1 MSLAET
7 FLIISLL
14 YMSISYYLYLWA
26 KKNNKD
32 KQMTKLW
39 PAGFLFISCSVYL
52 LSFINYPQVHFRQIL
67 SFSLIFIW
75 SAAVFIHIN
84 KNLKARS
91 EGTDKKDKNFGFIL
105 RMNFFQL
112 IVAAPV
118 FSIHFIPGQNSIKF
132 IDFLGFTMALMGI
145 YIQHRANRELRI
157 NSPKNLIHYGR
168 LRQVCRYPNA
178 LGEVIFWFSIY
189 LMALNSVNGYMSF
202 YGPLAL
208 IIFLLKVVLPK
219 KDIKLEN
226 NFKNFKE
233 YKSSSWMLLP
243 KIK

>member
-1 MSLAET
+1 MC
-7 FLIISLL
+7 IR
-14 YMSISYYLYLWA
+14 
-26 KKNNKD
+26 D
-32 KQMTKLW
+32 
-39 PAGFLFISCSVYL
+39 
-52 LSFINYPQVHFRQIL
+52 R
-67 SFSLIFIW
+67 
-75 SAAVFIHIN
+75 
-84 KNLKARS
+84 
-91 EGTDKKDKNFGFIL
+91 
-105 RMNFFQL
+105 
-112 IVAAPV
+112 
-118 FSIHFIPGQNSIKF
+118 
-132 IDFLGFTMALMGI
+132 
-145 YIQHRANRELRI
+145 
-157 NSPKNLIHYGR
+157 
-168 LRQVCRYPNA
+168 VCRYPNA

>member
-1 MSLAET
+1 MS
-7 FLIISLL
+7 FC
-14 YMSISYYLYLWA
+14 LYLWA

-32 KQMTKLW
+32 QQMTKLW
-39 PAGFLFISCSVYL
+39 PTGFLFISCSVYL
-52 LSFINYPQVHFRQIL
+52 LSFLNYPQVHFRQIL

-75 SAAVFIHIN
+75 STAVFIHIN

-91 EGTDKKDKNFGFIL
+91 EGTNKKDKNFGFIL

-112 IVAAPV
+112 IVAAPI

-132 IDFLGFTMALMGI
+132 IDFLAFTMALLGI
-145 YIQHRANRELRI
+145 YIQNRSNRELRV
-157 NSPKNLIHYGR
+157 NNPKNLICYGR
-168 LRQVCRYPNA
+168 LRQACRHPNA

-189 LMALNSVNGYMSF
+189 LIALNSVNGYMSF

-226 NFKNFKE
+226 NFRNFKE